1 MQDRL
6 TLNTDEEKAIELKRE
21 LVNGQER
28 VVWNP
33 SLHIAAR
40 EFEFSDGEVARLKAA
55 IETWDGYAAAGDRY
69 WLEPLISVL
78 FPS

>member
-1 MQDRL
+1 
-6 TLNTDEEKAIELKRE
+6 
-21 LVNGQER
+21 
-28 VVWNP
+28 VWNP
-33 SLHIAAR
+33 SIHIAAR